1 MLTVSPSVT
10 TVPVFSPSSVATR
23 SAWAVR
29 VALSKALANSGA
41 STTFFTTDAV
51 RDSTADPTPA
61 ARSWS
66 RFLTRSGAAIESI
79 APFTSGRRPVVDH
92 RGGDLVGH
100 LLLDE
105 GLHLGRGGDGGDPA
119 DEGVGVGDGAS
130 RPGRDDRDGYE
141 QGGEDEQHDAADP
154 AGACGHAGS
163 LPSSGRVVAP
173 YGSM

>member
-1 MLTVSPSVT
+1 MSPSVT

-66 RFLTRSGAAIESI
+66 RFLTRSGAAIESM
-79 APFTSGRRPVVDH
+79 APLTSGAARSSITAVVIWSVISCSMRACTSGAEATGATRLTKASVSVTVRDVQVAMTATGTSRAARP
-92 RGGDLVGH
+92 
-100 LLLDE
+100 
-105 GLHLGRGGDGGDPA
+105 A
-119 DEGVGVGDGAS
+119 
-130 RPGRDDRDGYE
+130 
-141 QGGEDEQHDAADP
+141 HDAADP
-154 AGACGHAGS
+154 AGREVC
-163 LPSSGRVVAP
+163 R
-173 YGSM
+173 